1 MEMSFK
7 LNMNISQAKHFKT
20 HQSFISSSG
29 RMYQITSTIVQSV
42 KDSPTQLE
50 TWQETMWSHNTSQ
63 THLAT
68 PVTYV
73 MMF

>member
-1 MEMSFK
+1 
-7 LNMNISQAKHFKT
+7 
-20 HQSFISSSG
+20 
-29 RMYQITSTIVQSV
+29 MYQITSTIVQSV

-68 PVTYV
+68 PVIYV
-73 MMF
+73 MMFYQAKAI